1 MRKFAPVV
9 FLLVGLAAGAGAGIA
24 LKPKG
29 GSNGASESQAQTG
42 KEKSDTNKSAASKAQ
57 DVGKKPKASPG
68 DFEYLKLSRPFV
80 VPVVESE
87 RIAAMVMMSLSLEV
101 VPGISDSFYSIEPKL
116 RDRFLQV
123 LFDHAN
129 TGGFDGNFTNSDNLA
144 VLRKSLL
151 NVARKEMGGDVTKVL
166 ITSVNRQ
173 DT

>member
-1 MRKFAPVV
+1 MNKFAPVV

-29 GSNGASESQAQTG
+29 GSTGASESQAETG
-42 KEKSDTNKSAASKAQ
+42 KEKSDTDNNQ
-57 DVGKKPKASPG
+57 DVAKKPKASPS

-151 NVARKEMGGDVTKVL
+151 NVARKEMGDDVTKVL